1 MPSLGLRVAD
11 RRDLRLRRVTLT
23 GSLAAALT
31 RLPVGAHQR
40 ADGVHQERALDHR
53 ARAQRPHGRV
63 SHRVAGGAI
72 GSAKPSIRQH
82 EPQALADEDLL
93 SALFVLHQ
101 AQLWGFDDA
110 VFSWEGLPELV
121 FFQLDL
127 ESQFELALERL
138 HWRMPPYT
146 GDVAKQVLC
155 MRALADAA
163 VRRRSEATLRRL
175 GEYWL
180 TFASYL
186 DVYWLRVVGHP
197 ASAQQM
203 LAKSVLDHLVVPPRE
218 HRVPDIGSLPASVLA
233 SVNYLS
239 LVGLHRRHRF
249 ALLGHMA
256 ATAGGQLE
264 SVSRVVQRLPRSGLS
279 ESSRCSW
286 APE

>member
-1 MPSLGLRVAD
+1 MTIGRMYCRYSAFCSSVSVLPKSRVAHGDAMLIRLSSATRVNLSIELPSLGLRVAD

-127 ESQFELALERL
+127 ESQLELTLERL

-163 VRRRSEATLRRL
+163 VRRRSEATLRRF
-175 GEYWL
+175 G
-180 TFASYL
+180 
-186 DVYWLRVVGHP
+186 R
-197 ASAQQM
+197 
-203 LAKSVLDHLVVPPRE
+203 
-218 HRVPDIGSLPASVLA
+218 VLA
-233 SVNYLS
+233 YLRFLPGCVLAAS
-239 LVGLHRRHRF
+239 RWSPGFHSTNARLHLF
-249 ALLGHMA
+249 
-256 ATAGGQLE
+256 
-264 SVSRVVQRLPRSGLS
+264 
-279 ESSRCSW
+279 
-286 APE
+286 